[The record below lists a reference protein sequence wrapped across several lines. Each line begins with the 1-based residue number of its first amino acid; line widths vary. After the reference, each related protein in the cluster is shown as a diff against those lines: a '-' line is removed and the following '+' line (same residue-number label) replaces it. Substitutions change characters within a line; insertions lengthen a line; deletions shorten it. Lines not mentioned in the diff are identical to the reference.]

1 MSYAFSIPPDR
12 SSRNRT
18 YTTGREN
25 SSGQLSHQ
33 KMESQL
39 LMLLLLYW
47 GNLHL
52 MTKWKRHIF
61 YNCCQRKTII
71 LVYEMTAKTIPFPI
85 YRHVFINIPIQ
96 RWEYQ
101 TDPTSELSWCAVT
114 SLSYQAQIYQDRKAL
129 FFSKTHLCKNHNW
142 IIIKGQGLLRLIKL
156 M

>member
-18 YTTGREN
+18 YTAGREN
-25 SSGQLSHQ
+25 ISGQLSHQ

-52 MTKWKRHIF
+52 MTKWKRHFFF
-61 YNCCQRKTII
+61 YNCCERKTII
-71 LVYEMTAKTIPFPI
+71 LVYEMTAKTIPFPPSTDMFSLI
-85 YRHVFINIPIQ
+85 SPSKGGNI
-96 RWEYQ
+96 Q
-101 TDPTSELSWCAVT
+101 TDPTSELIWCAVT

-129 FFSKTHLCKNHNW
+129 FFKNTSFVK
-142 IIIKGQGLLRLIKL
+142 IITEL
-156 M
+156 